1 MDGFS
6 VASLSSLCSAISH
19 TAIAGVIEIAELVA
33 KIPPSHHADQL
44 ASLSRALQ
52 EFSESVS
59 RFEVTVNGAP
69 AISPR
74 LQGQLGASLG
84 VCQGKLAPLG
94 KQVMRL
100 QPTTV
105 GSLNAMYVMVNEDLL
120 LAYTQLLAFFEEVLA
135 M

>member
-1 MDGFS
+1 MDSFS
-6 VASLSSLCSAISH
+6 VASLGSLCSAISH

-33 KIPPSHHADQL
+33 NIPPGQHADQL

-59 RFEVTVNGAP
+59 RFEVTVNGAST
-69 AISPR
+69 ISPR

-84 VCQGKLAPLG
+84 ACQGQLAPLG